1 MGSHGI
7 DWLFL
12 ALKKSLS
19 GRVKPSAALS
29 TQAACTGACEGKFRG
44 TFFVRF
50 FLGGINSLQNSY
62 DSAEPCDRHQ
72 ECSGISFEWSNQSGL
87 FFTAFY
93 LYPAD
98 SASQT
103 WPPVAARA
111 LASKTS
117 DPRGPGG
124 GGYTVTED
132 KPEKTQEV
140 LVSQFLL
147 LCPVVLK
154 LCEISLFPLVCPKY
168 S

>member
-7 DWLFL
+7 HWVFL

-29 TQAACTGACEGKFRG
+29 TQAACTGAPEGKFRG
-44 TFFVRF
+44 TFCAFC
-50 FLGGINSLQNSY
+50 FLGDKFSPKFIWFSWTMWQT
-62 DSAEPCDRHQ
+62 
-72 ECSGISFEWSNQSGL
+72 SGVLRNLLEWPNQPSL
-87 FFTAFY
+87 FFTASY